1 MGSEANSEKSRCG
14 GGDCAA
20 HAAERA
26 YNGLRMGLRGV
37 AEHVELCSGRALRL
51 LTALSSLDAQ
61 MSGYVELRDLCVQD
75 LRETVA
81 RIAEA
86 VRDLSRG
93 CPPEEGFRVANG

>member
-1 MGSEANSEKSRCG
+1 MGSEANSEKRRCG

-20 HAAERA
+20 QAAERA
-26 YNGLRMGLRGV
+26 YNGLRMDLRGV
-37 AEHVELCSGRALRL
+37 ADRVGLCSGRALRL
-51 LTALSSLDAQ
+51 LSALSSLDAQ
-61 MSGYVELRDLCVQD
+61 TTGYVELRELCVQD

-86 VRDLSRG
+86 GRDLSRG